1 MFKSSC
7 RNMRDTLLLDH
18 IDQAAALLQPA
29 RLDILRQLAEPRSC
43 PQVAAA
49 LGLTAQRVHY
59 HVKVLERAGLVER
72 VAQRRVRA
80 LMEGVYQ
87 AAARSYWLSSSLVER
102 LGGRRRAAAGSHEYL
117 FGLAEELQADLGHLD
132 APEATFGI
140 TADIDL
146 PADRRA
152 EFLAEVQAAVT
163 GIAERYGAAS
173 PGPRVGYRLRVACYP
188 TPTSTG
194 GTT

>member
-1 MFKSSC
+1 
-7 RNMRDTLLLDH
+7 MRDTLLLEH
-18 IDQAAALLQPA
+18 VDQAAVLLQPA
-29 RLDILRQLAEPRSC
+29 RIDILRQLAEPRSC
-43 PQVAAA
+43 PQIAAA

-59 HVKVLERAGLVER
+59 HVKVLEGVGLVER
-72 VAQRRVRA
+72 VAERRVRA
-80 LMEGVYQ
+80 LVEGVYQ
-87 AAARSYWLSSSLVER
+87 ATARSYWLSSSLVER
-102 LGGRRRAAAGSHEYL
+102 LGGRRQAPAGSHEYL

-132 APEATFGI
+132 APQATFGI
-140 TADIDL
+140 TADVDL

-173 PGPRVGYRLRVACYP
+173 AASRSGYRLRVACYP
-188 TPTSTG
+188 IPTSTG

>member
-1 MFKSSC
+1 
-7 RNMRDTLLLDH
+7 MRDTLLLEH
-18 IDQAAALLQPA
+18 VDQAAALWQPA
-29 RLDILRQLAEPRSC
+29 RIDILRQLAEPRSC

-72 VAQRRVRA
+72 VAERRVRA

-102 LGGRRRAAAGSHEYL
+102 LGGRRRAPAGSHEYL

-152 EFLAEVQAAVT
+152 QFLAEVQAAVT
-163 GIAERYGAAS
+163 GIAERYGAPSA
-173 PGPRVGYRLRVACYP
+173 GPRAGYRVRVACYP